1 VKSDEAMR
9 AAFIALLE
17 LGRGNYAATVEARLA
32 PTFTMH
38 PRLPVIIDDTSGG
51 RWRSDEQLVEMSRA
65 SMDIRDWSKLDPRM
79 RDAVLDIAAD
89 IIAAY
94 SAKLPFW
101 VWQSGGLAA
110 KLLDLP
116 AGPVDFKSEPTV
128 WAARHLVVPAVLG
141 YILSLPSADKPD
153 PALADRI
160 VREALDTASSSH
172 LGMTSCIPVTG
183 IEASTAYLASGDLAV
198 RRLSPVER
206 GAWFEYLYSRTPFPR
221 PDALPL
227 VKVDHHGSL
236 PSHMIEMT
244 VKVGRTEGPRLGS
257 LHKQL
262 LCAFSLHGYPLAGPG
277 QMFSTSAP
285 QWLAEAR
292 IETPVQI
299 SPKPA
304 IVKELG
310 AEALDAIARTFKRL
324 RSYNLD
330 QPANSRDLALHR
342 FLLGSTRESPVDAL
356 LDYIIALECFLLP
369 SDPATRHADLSYRF
383 RLHGAHYLGNSAQ
396 DRRAIWRTLRELYD
410 IRSRL
415 VHDADYP
422 TPLAMEKHSL
432 EARDIASSA
441 LLKAVSTHFPRVE
454 EFNNWTL
461 QRELNPPDE

>member
-9 AAFIALLE
+9 EAFIALLE
-17 LGRGNYAATVEARLA
+17 LGRENYEATIKARPA
-32 PTFTMH
+32 SSFTMH
-38 PRLPVIIDDTSGG
+38 PRLPVIVDGTSGG
-51 RWRSDEQLVEMSRA
+51 RWRSDEQLVEISRA
-65 SMDIRDWSKLDPRM
+65 SMDIRLWRKFDRRM

-89 IIAAY
+89 IIAAH
-94 SAKLPFW
+94 SARLPFW
-101 VWQSGGLAA
+101 VWQVGGFEGE
-110 KLLDLP
+110 LLDLP

-128 WAARHLVVPAVLG
+128 WVARHLVVPAVLG

-172 LGMTSCIPVTG
+172 LKMTSCIPVIG
-183 IEASTAYLASGDLAV
+183 IEASTAYLASGDVVV
-198 RRLSPVER
+198 RQLSPTER
-206 GAWFEYLYSRTPFPR
+206 GAWFEYLYNRTPFPR
-221 PDALPL
+221 PDTLPL
-227 VKVDHHGSL
+227 VKIDYHGSL

-244 VKVGRTEGPRLGS
+244 VKVGRMEGPSPGS

-262 LCAFSLHGYPLAGPG
+262 LCAVSLHGYPLAGPG
-277 QMFSTSAP
+277 QMFSISAP
-285 QWLAEAR
+285 QWLADAR
-292 IETPVQI
+292 LETPVQI
-299 SPKPA
+299 SPRSA
-304 IVKELG
+304 SVKELST
-310 AEALDAIARTFKRL
+310 EALDAIAKTFNRL

-330 QPANSRDLALHR
+330 RPVNSRDLALHR

-383 RLHGAHYLGNSAQ
+383 RLHGAHYLGTSTK
-396 DRRAIWRTLRELYD
+396 DRKAIWRTLRELYD

-422 TPLAMEKHSL
+422 TQLEIEKSSL
-432 EARDIASSA
+432 EARDIACSA

-454 EFNNWTL
+454 EFNNWSL
-461 QRELNPPDE
+461 QRELHPSGE